1 MARCAAGE
9 LSAASGWGRDF
20 CGRISKDQRRSA
32 PPFFQQHTP
41 GGAQW
46 EGDPGGWGPRAWSL
60 CRAICTLVLAVCSA
74 WNAPTPS
81 LASRL
86 SPTGAYPPEVPL
98 HPHGTQAGSGPCLCC
113 PVPSHPLLPWASPL
127 TSPDPRRGDPGALHL
142 CVPRASHGL
151 LWIVEY
157 PMNVDRIKE

>member
-9 LSAASGWGRDF
+9 LSAASGWGRGF
-20 CGRISKDQRRSA
+20 CGRISKDQRRCA

-60 CRAICTLVLAVCSA
+60 CRAICTLVLAVCPA

-86 SPTGAYPPEVPL
+86 SPTGAYPRK
-98 HPHGTQAGSGPCLCC
+98 CLCTRTALRLGQVLVC
-113 PVPSHPLLPWASPL
+113 AAPVPSHPLLPWAPPL
-127 TSPDPRRGDPGALHL
+127 TSPDPRLGDPGALHL